1 MMIHKSH
8 HRSLHT
14 FVLFLGAWR
23 HLSLLASES
32 VKFCCIAH
40 SSHLLHGC
48 FFLCV
53 SEISLIF
60 ANSPRLLLFNWTLE
74 IIFYLAHCCY
84 RNIFLHLIISSTEP
98 LSSLLNYFFLSL
110 TLSRH
115 IHNSNNLSS
124 GHADCSP
131 IKLSS
136 NVSWMTCWKL
146 KCNANL
152 CARCVWNFFLLYHWF
167 NSF

>member
-23 HLSLLASES
+23 HLSQPYSDS

-40 SSHLLHGC
+40 SSHLLHGN
-48 FFLCV
+48 LTH
-53 SEISLIF
+53 IMPIF
-60 ANSPRLLLFNWTLE
+60 SILLSFNWTLE
-74 IIFYLAHCCY
+74 IIFYLPHCCY
-84 RNIFLHLIISSTEP
+84 RKYFFYISSSAVENTSQTP
-98 LSSLLNYFFLSL
+98 FIAIKLLFSLS
-110 TLSRH
+110 H
-115 IHNSNNLSS
+115 IQNSNNLSS

-152 CARCVWNFFLLYHWF
+152 CARFPLQPLI
-167 NSF
+167 